1 MSRRRP
7 DRTPHRLNKTELAIL
22 EALAEDPTLSQVRIA
37 KIVGVKRQTVGEYMR
52 GSLADPIRRMTRAVV
67 EDSIRRARST
77 APQALTVLQSLM
89 AGKDPSTGQVPT
101 MTIVTKKGEAIEIE
115 AQIFPSTRL
124 KAATKIWDIAQ
135 ERIAVEPGGCELPED
150 LELDQEQLERVAR
163 AFLKVQAAEP
173 GKTQENPGSPG
184 KTQQDQAGPAP
195 STEPQS

>member
-135 ERIAVEPGGCELPED
+135 ERIDGEPGGELPED

-163 AFLKVQAAEP
+163 AFLKVQADEP
-173 GKTQENPGSPG
+173 GSTQINPDP
-184 KTQQDQAGPAP
+184 AAPAP
-195 STEPQS
+195 SSEPQR